1 MKIDRL
7 FSEQKQHKINYNRG
21 SVPRK
26 IDLKKLTNTL
36 LKDVNEIEFSDI
48 NQSEK
53 TIKYKSLARK
63 FKKTLYNNQRKYK
76 GNSLEK
82 KISLKT
88 YANYLSRTRKL
99 FDDRIHH
106 SFYKKINKLSINYPE
121 YKSLF
126 ESWRHKNAA
135 TIRIELLELK
145 TKLKNSILLLEKY
158 SSSHNNNIL
167 KNSYP
172 EWKESIDNKT
182 IEEDAKISKLL
193 LNNLN
198 KIKVNHEIM
207 YHLILDTIEKSAI
220 KMKTDESLKIKKRH
234 TILINYPEYI
244 KQLNHIINLPD
255 EAFSGL
261 TRSSIASLSFAL
273 AAVSGRRMIEILSTG
288 KVKRITKYKIA
299 FSGQAKKRTESTN
312 IERQI
317 YTLVDSSLFIKK
329 LKLLRN
335 SPALSDLKDILNK
348 NSDDPTKTDNI
359 KINNVFDTPL
369 NAFAKQFFNDKKRVF
384 KDTRAI
390 YARIV
395 YEKYFTRDKR
405 WKNLDEDVFFAEILG
420 HEDEKTQLHYK
431 QFKLK
436 DFKPNFIP
444 KIEENNTLKELERLD
459 DNMPK
464 IARQNAAVKI
474 HNWVKEQISKNPN
487 ANITTYSIR
496 KAISVK
502 PTVAARY
509 LEHVADALKL
519 IKQNGRYAKVNNNSI
534 IIVDNNQDIT
544 TQPLIDSQKTKFKT
558 QKLINNQWLVQY
570 LFQEKA
576 YIWTGNADNAEEAIN
591 YAWEEHNH
599 H

>member
-1 MKIDRL
+1 M
-7 FSEQKQHKINYNRG
+7 
-21 SVPRK
+21 
-26 IDLKKLTNTL
+26 
-36 LKDVNEIEFSDI
+36 
-48 NQSEK
+48 
-53 TIKYKSLARK
+53 
-63 FKKTLYNNQRKYK
+63 
-76 GNSLEK
+76 
-82 KISLKT
+82 
-88 YANYLSRTRKL
+88 
-99 FDDRIHH
+99 
-106 SFYKKINKLSINYPE
+106 
-121 YKSLF
+121 
-126 ESWRHKNAA
+126 
-135 TIRIELLELK
+135 ELK